1 LLEYERLLLG
11 IFHPGK
17 TGENHAKPESFMR
30 KVLIGLIALAVAELS
45 SGSVAAQR
53 GRGLSEQAAA
63 REGWLSDYRKA
74 KEVARQTAKPLMVVF
89 RCVP

>member
-1 LLEYERLLLG
+1 MK
-11 IFHPGK
+11 I
-17 TGENHAKPESFMR
+17 
-30 KVLIGLIALAVAELS
+30 VLIGLIALAVAALT
-45 SGSVAAQR
+45 SGPVAAQR

-74 KEVARQTAKPLMVVF
+74 KEVARQTGKPLMVVF